1 VLPGRAGSHTEGVL
15 AGQATLQ
22 PFGEDGFGLV
32 PQGPVSVLGDAGGA
46 IGEVAGCR
54 PRAVRAIG
62 LERQQR
68 GRAGDRVGED
78 QVGDA
83 GLAGRQQ
90 QMQPRIGG
98 GDGAWIEQAR
108 RGAGLVGVVG
118 VPGAALGAHHHVAAA
133 AVEPADG
140 PAVGADVQ
148 AQLVARV
155 SGGQPGQHDERT
167 WGRHWV
173 THVQGMRVIPQVTW
187 TRS

>member
-1 VLPGRAGSHTEGVL
+1 MIWRGPAHHRCCPAASAVTPEGVL
-15 AGQATLQ
+15 AGHATLQ
-22 PFGEDGFGLV
+22 PSGEDGFGLV

-90 QMQPRIGG
+90 QMLPGSAVVMARGSSRLVEVRAGSAWWAFQVLRWERI
-98 GDGAWIEQAR
+98 I
-108 RGAGLVGVVG
+108 
-118 VPGAALGAHHHVAAA
+118 
-133 AVEPADG
+133 
-140 PAVGADVQ
+140 
-148 AQLVARV
+148 
-155 SGGQPGQHDERT
+155 
-167 WGRHWV
+167 
-173 THVQGMRVIPQVTW
+173 M
-187 TRS
+187 